1 MAIYIGKT
9 VLSER
14 ARNGERMTSNWI
26 FSKQNYKIVNIV
38 L

>member
-14 ARNGERMTSNWI
+14 ARNDERMTSNWI
-26 FSKQNYKIVNIV
+26 FSKQNYKIVDIV